1 MGNRLYRT
9 PLDNQPASD
18 PGEPDLSS
26 TRAFLWWLFT
36 HQSRVILVGTFFG
49 TIGLLCAALTPG
61 LLGRG
66 IQAIADQDHSKIQ
79 FWISMLLLLGVVQAT
94 ASLLR
99 HQRAVASYLTCI
111 SRLQALVSRKA
122 VDLGADL
129 PRLIS
134 TGEISAVNSNDI
146 EKLAGAF
153 DIIPRLVG
161 AVVSFVVVSYILIS
175 TTTTVGLMVVIA
187 VPLLGLGIAPIIKPL
202 QKRESVL
209 REKLSHASDI
219 AADIVSG
226 LRILRG
232 IGGEESFLMRFRA
245 ASQEV
250 RVAAVRAAR
259 VRGLLDGLQILLPGF
274 LILGVIWA
282 GGNLV
287 IDEKMK
293 VGELLAFYGYSAYLG
308 MPLQIMTESS
318 QRITS
323 GIVATR
329 RVLSLLCRKPLQT
342 WGTKSFFPE
351 GEMLRDGKS
360 GLEVLS
366 GEYLGIVCDDSL
378 TADDLCD
385 RLGGYL
391 EAKSVFYGESP
402 LSSFTRDSVRAQIYS
417 QEKEPSI
424 LSGTVAS
431 HFSVQSSGRVSIEQ
445 VLRAASAEDILDS
458 LEGEGMAA
466 EVVEKGR
473 TLSGGQRQRMALA
486 RTLFV
491 DAPILVLD
499 DPTSAVDSHTESRIA
514 TRLKELRLGKT
525 TVIVTSSPLILDLTD
540 RVALLI
546 SGRVVSVGIH
556 QELLISNQAYRELVV
571 RG

>member
-1 MGNRLYRT
+1 
-9 PLDNQPASD
+9 
-18 PGEPDLSS
+18 
-26 TRAFLWWLFT
+26 
-36 HQSRVILVGTFFG
+36 
-49 TIGLLCAALTPG
+49 
-61 LLGRG
+61 
-66 IQAIADQDHSKIQ
+66 
-79 FWISMLLLLGVVQAT
+79 
-94 ASLLR
+94 
-99 HQRAVASYLTCI
+99 
-111 SRLQALVSRKA
+111 
-122 VDLGADL
+122 
-129 PRLIS
+129 
-134 TGEISAVNSNDI
+134 
-146 EKLAGAF
+146 
-153 DIIPRLVG
+153 
-161 AVVSFVVVSYILIS
+161 
-175 TTTTVGLMVVIA
+175 
-187 VPLLGLGIAPIIKPL
+187 
-202 QKRESVL
+202 
-209 REKLSHASDI
+209 
-219 AADIVSG
+219 
-226 LRILRG
+226 
-232 IGGEESFLMRFRA
+232 
-245 ASQEV
+245 
-250 RVAAVRAAR
+250 
-259 VRGLLDGLQILLPGF
+259 
-274 LILGVIWA
+274 
-282 GGNLV
+282 
-287 IDEKMK
+287 
-293 VGELLAFYGYSAYLG
+293 
-308 MPLQIMTESS
+308 
-318 QRITS
+318 
-323 GIVATR
+323 
-329 RVLSLLCRKPLQT
+329 
-342 WGTKSFFPE
+342 
-351 GEMLRDGKS
+351 
-360 GLEVLS
+360 
-366 GEYLGIVCDDSL
+366 LGIVCDDSL

>member
-9 PLDNQPASD
+9 PLDDQPASD
-18 PGEPDLSS
+18 PGEPDISS

-66 IQAIADQDHSKIQ
+66 IQAVADQDHSKIQ

-99 HQRAVASYLTCI
+99 HQHAVASYLTCI

-187 VPLLGLGIAPIIKPL
+187 VPLLSLAIAPIIKPL

-329 RVLSLLCRKPLQT
+329 RVLSLLRREPLQT
-342 WGTKSFFPE
+342 WGTKSCFPE
-351 GEMLRDGKS
+351 GELLRDGTS
-360 GLEVLS
+360 GLEVIS

-391 EAKSVFYGESP
+391 EAKSVFYGQSP
-402 LSSFTRDSVRAQIYS
+402 LSSFTRDSVRAQVYS
-417 QEKEPSI
+417 QEKVPSI

-445 VLRAASAEDILDS
+445 ALRAASAEDILDS

-499 DPTSAVDSHTESRIA
+499 DPTSAVDSHTESSIA
-514 TRLKELRLGKT
+514 TRMKELRLGKT
-525 TVIVTSSPLILDLTD
+525 TVVVTSSPLILDLTD

-546 SGRVVSVGIH
+546 SGQVVSVGTH
-556 QELLISNQAYRELVV
+556 KELLISNQAYRELVE